1 MFVTKSFYLNSGLRS
16 NLQTASPRL
25 WLWLVLLTDWPLVC
39 KDSSKDVRYM
49 ATFRDH
55 LQDHHL
61 YFRNSANRTATLK
74 ATDTTVVIVCL
85 FITNYVFNCNISRKW
100 RTHAGSLSKRP
111 SRPYRGTWVQ
121 SLEPWQRRQ
130 KWGDPGA
137 KGLYTFCATYRFVAA
152 VYLQADVLPHLTRL
166 YKIFQK
172 PQVNFLHIK
181 LQVC

>member
-1 MFVTKSFYLNSGLRS
+1 MGLRS

-100 RTHAGSLSKRP
+100 RTHETLQRNLSAVL
-111 SRPYRGTWVQ
+111 GALAEEAEV
-121 SLEPWQRRQ
+121 RRC
-130 KWGDPGA
+130 PRA